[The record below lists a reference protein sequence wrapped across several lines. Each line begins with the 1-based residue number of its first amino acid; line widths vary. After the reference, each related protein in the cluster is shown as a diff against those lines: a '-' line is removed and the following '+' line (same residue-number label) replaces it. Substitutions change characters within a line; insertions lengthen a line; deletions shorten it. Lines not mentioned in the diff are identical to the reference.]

1 MVIALQNRDCLFYLW
16 LYYRSDSYMKYIIRN
31 NKLLIVN
38 KPRKLTKEM
47 KPEDMATEYKEKI
60 YETKRN
66 RSKDRYTI

>member
-1 MVIALQNRDCLFYLW
+1 
-16 LYYRSDSYMKYIIRN
+16 MKYIIRN

-66 RSKDRYTI
+66 RSKNRYTI

>member
-1 MVIALQNRDCLFYLW
+1 
-16 LYYRSDSYMKYIIRN
+16 MKYIIRN

-38 KPRKLTKEM
+38 KPRKLTKKM

-66 RSKDRYTI
+66 RSKDR

>member
-1 MVIALQNRDCLFYLW
+1 MVIILPNRNCLVYLW
-16 LYYRSDSYMKYIIRN
+16 LYRRSNSYMKYIIRN

-60 YETKRN
+60 YEIKRN
-66 RSKDRYTI
+66 RKKDRHTI